1 MFYLI
6 VFTITAIHLAC
17 PYVASDNFSC
27 TEPVQRSDSFLQVI
41 EAATLWIEI
50 RKNFITRFSER
61 LFELRH
67 QVAVEAC
74 WLDDMNGIQNAQQKA
89 KRTTQAEN
97 RSKGTMTT
105 IWEDLNQVIYN

>member
-1 MFYLI
+1 MFYLL

-17 PYVASDNFSC
+17 PYVASDKFSC
-27 TEPVQRSDSFLQVI
+27 TEPDQRSDSILQLI
-41 EAATLWIEI
+41 EAATLWNEI
-50 RKNFITRFSER
+50 KKNFITRFSER

-67 QVAVEAC
+67 QLAVEPC
-74 WLDDMNGIQNAQQKA
+74 WLDDMNGIPNAQQNA
-89 KRTTQAEN
+89 KRTTQTEN